1 MNRLKQLA
9 CGGGVWRAVCVV
21 VIGAASTL
29 SAQYTQAVE
38 VRVKSDMI
46 REFEELQKQFNAAVE
61 KKGELTRRSI
71 WQEVFG
77 NTSTHHILTRFS
89 KYADLDDRAIGVNAM
104 GEAEFARWV
113 ARITKCV
120 QNRRI
125 QTRRRHP
132 DLSIAAP
139 EGWKPNLAQVRIVEV
154 VPGKVAAYGDLI
166 KNEILPAYKNAGVAP
181 FFVSRGHLGGSPR
194 TWITV
199 TFPDKFADLD
209 APSKLRSS
217 MSEEKWSEFVGKLGP
232 LTARVKYRV
241 SRYRDDLSFG
251 GF

>member
-1 MNRLKQLA
+1 MNLLKQLV
-9 CGGGVWRAVCVV
+9 CGGRVWPAVCVV
-21 VIGAASTL
+21 FIGAASTL
-29 SAQYTQAVE
+29 SAQYTQSIE

-71 WQEVFG
+71 WQQVFG
-77 NTSTHHILTRFS
+77 NTSTYHILTRFS
-89 KYADLDDRAIGVNAM
+89 KYADLDGEAIGVNAM

-113 ARITKCV
+113 ARVTKCV

-125 QTRRRHP
+125 QTRRRYP
-132 DLSIAAP
+132 ELSIAAP
-139 EGWKPNLAQVRIVEV
+139 EGWKPNLARVRIVEV
-154 VPGKVAAYGDLI
+154 VPGKVAAYGELI
-166 KNEILPAYKNAGVAP
+166 KNEIIPAYKNAGVAP

-194 TWITV
+194 TWMTV
-199 TFPDKFADLD
+199 TFQDKFADLD
-209 APSKLRSS
+209 TPGVLRRALGA
-217 MSEEKWSEFVGKLGP
+217 EKWSEFVGKIGP
-232 LTARVKYRV
+232 LTARVKLRV